1 MHSALHT
8 TASLLLAATAASA
21 FVAPSA
27 LRTPLGTPLVTVKAQ
42 SFWDIITNP
51 GAVPPGHATVSH
63 IIFLTADDAEAKAT
77 ALRDR
82 IDAGEVSFGE
92 AALRFSA
99 CPTRDLKGYIG
110 TFTSLSAVGSIA
122 LMGTLPYEGQ
132 DCTSFDELV
141 FDESTPLNVPQIV
154 QTQWGTHIVLVEA
167 RGEPL
172 PRTSGAGADG

>member
-1 MHSALHT
+1 M
-8 TASLLLAATAASA
+8 LLAASAASA
-21 FVAPSA
+21 FVASSA
-27 LRTPLGTPLVTVKAQ
+27 PLRISAAPPVTVKAQ
-42 SFWDIITNP
+42 SFWDLIRDP

-63 IIFLTADDAEAKAT
+63 IIFLAADDADAKAA
-77 ALRDR
+77 ALLDR
-82 IDAGEVSFGE
+82 INAGELDFGE

-110 TFTSLSAVGSIA
+110 TFTSLSSVGKIA

-132 DCTSFDELV
+132 DCTPFDELV
-141 FDESTPLNVPQIV
+141 FDESTPLNVPQLV

-172 PRTSGAGADG
+172 PRAAEKDG